1 MDYMI
6 RELKNKIV
14 EDLNEAQ
21 LPMEVKRLVL
31 TEILKDVCV
40 IAEQL
45 IQEQSKK
52 EIEAVGKEEE

>member
-14 EDLNEAQ
+14 ADLNEAQ

-40 IAEQL
+40 IVEQL

-52 EIEAVGKEEE
+52 GIEVVREEEE

>member
-52 EIEAVGKEEE
+52 GIEAVREEEE